1 MSEKNKKGTNDNKG
15 KSKLVIILSAVIVVL
30 VVAFAAY
37 ILFFSKKPNQPQ
49 AVSNNSNNAASSVQ
63 QVNPDEKT
71 YTFEEILTNLADTDS
86 AKYVKVTVALG
97 YNAKNSKLQSE
108 LEDKKS
114 DIKTPIL
121 RDAIVDVLRSKKAT
135 DFTQDGIDKMKAQML
150 KSINPHLKNGV
161 IDNVYFSDLVIQQ

>member
-1 MSEKNKKGTNDNKG
+1 MSEKNKKGTNDNKE
-15 KSKLVIILSAVIVVL
+15 KSKLTIILLAIIVVL

-37 ILFFSKKPNQPQ
+37 FLFFSKKANQPQ
-49 AVSNNSNNAASSVQ
+49 PVSNNNAVSNAQ
-63 QVNPDEKT
+63 QVNADEKT
-71 YTFEEILTNLADTDS
+71 YTFDEILTNLADTDS

-121 RDAIVDVLRSKKAT
+121 RDAIVDVLRSKKAA
-135 DFTQDGIDKMKAQML
+135 DFNQEGIDKMKEQML
-150 KSINPHLKNGV
+150 KSINPHLKNGT